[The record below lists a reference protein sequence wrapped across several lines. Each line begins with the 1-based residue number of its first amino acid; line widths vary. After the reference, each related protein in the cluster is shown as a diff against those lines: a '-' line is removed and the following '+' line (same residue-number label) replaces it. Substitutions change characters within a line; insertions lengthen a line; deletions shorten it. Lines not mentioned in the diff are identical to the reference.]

1 MFKALATAAV
11 IGLSSSAA
19 SAAVVDVFSLDVTS
33 AAGTD
38 SSVTLDLGTEYSVT
52 VSGRFFLGSNTTRHV
67 ADAEFFN
74 LGSSP
79 LNPLD
84 DVTSA
89 EIGVGIDGADVDF
102 GAFDPS
108 SVYTTTVVGDGT
120 TINVFFNDTNYG
132 DNTGSLSVE
141 IAEIAVV
148 PLPAGLALMLMGLG
162 GLRLVRR
169 RRA

>member
-1 MFKALATAAV
+1 MLKSLAMAAV

-19 SAAVVDVFSLDVTS
+19 SAAVVDAFSLDVTS

-38 SSVTLDLGTEYSVT
+38 SSVTLDVGTVYHVT
-52 VSGRFFLGSNTTRHV
+52 VSGRFFLGSNTQRHE

-84 DVTSA
+84 GVTST
-89 EIGVGIDGADVDF
+89 EIGVGIDGVDVDF

-120 TINVFFNDTNYG
+120 TINLFFSDSNYG
-132 DNTGSLSVE
+132 DNTGSLSV
-141 IAEIAVV
+141 EIAVV
-148 PLPAGLALMLMGLG
+148 PLPAGLALMLMGMG
-162 GLRLVRR
+162 GLGLAR
-169 RRA
+169 RRAA